1 MPLDFPSNPTVNEQ
15 YVYAGR
21 TWVWNGAAWD
31 SYNPGI
37 TAYVSRLNGFTGG
50 VTLAEGSN
58 VTISSANNI
67 ITISSSASGS
77 SSVVTSFNGLTG
89 TVTGVGS
96 FNGST
101 GNVVFSNYI
110 SSFNGSTGNVVFSNY
125 ISSFNGLTGT
135 VSGVTAINAG
145 SGISVSG
152 TTNVTITNT
161 GVTGFN
167 GATGNVTGVTGIA
180 AGTGISVSGT
190 TRSTITNT
198 GVQTFNGLTGAV
210 TGVTTSVSNTFTPVQ
225 IFNSGIQT
233 NSILSTSGVGGTVY
247 INSDNSG
254 GGGNSITYIGDWTV
268 ENNGTN
274 IQVDDQ
280 TASVSI
286 TANGGTNIY
295 GALFNDTSIETVKYK
310 DLYSY
315 TQTFLTTTSSTT
327 ANQSIAQIPGVYDT
341 TTIPAT
347 MYYPAFEVTISAYD
361 TVLKKS
367 EMLKMHVL
375 QDGTNTVNTQYGLIR
390 TGATGPVNAYT
401 TVLFTPPEDVT
412 ALLIRATPS
421 STNSTK
427 FVVTVRAQANG

>member
-58 VTISSANNI
+58 VTISSANNV
-67 ITISSSASGS
+67 ITISSSGSGGGS
-77 SSVVTSFNGLTG
+77 SGVSSFNGLTG
-89 TVTGVGS
+89 AVTGVGS

-101 GNVVFSNYI
+101 GSVVFSNY
-110 SSFNGSTGNVVFSNY
+110 V
-125 ISSFNGLTGT
+125 SSFNGLTGT

-145 SGISVSG
+145 SGVSVSG
-152 TTNVTITNT
+152 TTNVTVTNT

-190 TRSTITNT
+190 TRPTITNT

-225 IFNSGIQT
+225 IFNTGIQT

-247 INSDNSG
+247 INCDSVGN
-254 GGGNSITYIGDWTV
+254 GGNSITKIGDWV
-268 ENNGTN
+268 VDNNGTN
-274 IQVDDQ
+274 IQVNDQ
-280 TASVSI
+280 TALI
-286 TANGGTNIY
+286 DLTAAATNVY
-295 GALFNDTSIETVKYK
+295 GMLFNDTSVETTKFI
-310 DLYSY
+310 DNYSY
-315 TQTFLTTTSSTT
+315 IQTFTATTTATT
-327 ANQSIAQIPGVYDT
+327 ANQTIATIPQVYDST
-341 TTIPAT
+341 SIPAV
-347 MYYPAFEVTISAYD
+347 MYYPAFEVTISARD
-361 TVLKKS
+361 TVLNKT
-367 EMLKMHVL
+367 EMLKMHVV

-401 TVLFTPPEDVT
+401 TILNAPVDVT
-412 ALLIRATPS
+412 NLLIRATPS
-421 STNSTK
+421 TANNTRYT
-427 FVVTVRAQANG
+427 VTVRAQANG